1 MILCDDGRTRNLRG
15 KWSGGRHRGAVE
27 AKGDERVS
35 ETVPGVLVVLF
46 DFFPQDLRALSVFG
60 CEFSTCSIA
69 RSRPSL
75 HLLGNLGELREL
87 TARPRFPFP
96 G

>member
-46 DFFPQDLRALSVFG
+46 DFFPQDLRALPVFG
-60 CEFSTCSIA
+60 CGFFLRAVFLGLGQVSTYWETWG
-69 RSRPSL
+69 SL
-75 HLLGNLGELREL
+75 ES
-87 TARPRFPFP
+87 
-96 G
+96 